1 MTPQE
6 RAEQSAKAMLAH
18 DGATVGA
25 GVRFVSVAE
34 GRAVMQMAV
43 EDRHLNGHGMCH
55 GGYIFLLADTAF
67 AVACNSRNQVTV
79 AQENQ
84 ITYVSPGQPGEV
96 LTATA
101 QEVALNGRSGVYD
114 VTVRGAD
121 DRVVAL
127 MRGLARQIKGQ
138 HFEEDT

>member
-1 MTPQE
+1 LTPQE
-6 RAEQSAKAMLAH
+6 RAEQSAQAMLAN
-18 DGATVGA
+18 DAASVGA
-25 GVRFVSVAE
+25 GLRFVSVGE
-34 GRAVMQMAV
+34 GQAVMQMAV
-43 EDRHLNGHGMCH
+43 EDWHLNGHGICH

-84 ITYVSPGQPGEV
+84 ITFVSPGEPGET
-96 LTATA
+96 LIATA
-101 QEVALNGRSGVYD
+101 QEVALSGRSGVYD
-114 VTVRGAD
+114 VTVHGAD

-138 HFEEDT
+138 HFEEDA